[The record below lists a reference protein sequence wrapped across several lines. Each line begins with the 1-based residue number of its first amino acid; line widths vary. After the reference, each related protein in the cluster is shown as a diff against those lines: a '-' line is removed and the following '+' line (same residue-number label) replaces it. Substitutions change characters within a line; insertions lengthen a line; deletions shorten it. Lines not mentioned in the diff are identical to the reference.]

1 VPSLSALS
9 DSESRPV
16 ATDVVVVGAGF
27 AGLYALHRL
36 RALGLNCTVI
46 EAASDVGGTW
56 YWNRYPG
63 ARCDIESI
71 EYSYSF
77 SADLEQQWT
86 WHERFAA
93 QPDILRYLQHV
104 AERFDLRRGIRFNT
118 RVTTASF
125 QGASNRWHVRTDR
138 DEVFESR
145 WLVMAT
151 GCLSSA
157 RLPSITGRET
167 FAGPAYHSGNWPHEP
182 VDFTG
187 KAVGV
192 IGTGST
198 AIQLIPQIAQQAS
211 RLFVFQRTP
220 NFSLPAQ
227 NRPLS
232 EDEQRAAKAHYA
244 DIRTRA
250 RRSAAG
256 VAYFPVATAS
266 ALDIAAEERE
276 GMLEAAWQ
284 RGGTGIGRLFT
295 DTMIRPE
302 ANRIVADFVRRKIRD
317 KLANPALADLVLPH
331 DHPIG
336 TKRIC
341 LDTGYFEALS
351 QPHVAVIDARD
362 EPIVAIDPAGV
373 VTNKAHHPVD
383 ALVFATGFDA
393 MTGALL
399 AIDIRSDDGTSLRD
413 LWAGGPVSYL
423 GLAVAGLP
431 NLFMVTG
438 PGSPSVLSNMVVS
451 IEQHVDWIATCIDW
465 LRQHGHTRIEA
476 RLAAQQAWVQHV
488 NTLADATLF
497 PQARSWYT
505 GANVPGKPRVFMP
518 YVGGVGPY
526 REKCEAVAAADYEG
540 FSAGS

>member
-1 VPSLSALS
+1 MPPQTSSGN
-9 DSESRPV
+9 SEPQPP

-36 RALGLNCTVI
+36 RALGLRCAVI

-77 SADLEQQWT
+77 SPELEQAWD

-93 QPDILRYLQHV
+93 QPDILRYLRHV
-104 AERFDLRRGIRFNT
+104 ADRFDLKRDIRFDT
-118 RVTTASF
+118 RVTAARF
-125 QGASNRWHVRTDR
+125 VHARNLWQVHTDR
-138 DEVFESR
+138 DEIITTR

-151 GCLSSA
+151 GCLSA
-157 RLPSITGRET
+157 AKMPEIAGCET

-187 KAVGV
+187 QTVAV
-192 IGTGST
+192 IGTGSS

-211 RLFVFQRTP
+211 KLLVFQRTP

-232 EDEQRAAKAHYA
+232 AQDRYEAKERYA
-244 DIRTRA
+244 EIRSKA
-250 RRSAAG
+250 RHSTAG
-256 VAYFPVATAS
+256 VAYFPVATQS
-266 ALDIAAEERE
+266 ALDIPADERE
-276 GMLEAAWQ
+276 RMLEAAWQ
-284 RGGTGIGRLFT
+284 RGGTGIGRVFT
-295 DTMIRPE
+295 DTMTRPE
-302 ANRIVADFVRRKIRD
+302 ANQIVADFVRRKIRE
-317 KLANPALADLVLPH
+317 KLANPALADTVLPH
-331 DHPIG
+331 NHPIG

-351 QPHVAVIDARD
+351 RPHVALIDARD
-362 EPIVAIDPAGV
+362 EPIVAIDAAGV
-373 VTNKAHHPVD
+373 RTRNTHHPVD

-399 AIDIRSDDGTSLRD
+399 SIDIHTDDGTTLRD
-413 LWAGGPVSYL
+413 LWAAGPVSYL
-423 GLAVAGLP
+423 GIAVAGLP
-431 NLFMVTG
+431 NLFTVTG

-451 IEQHVDWIATCIDW
+451 IEQHVEWITACIDW
-465 LRQHGHTRIEA
+465 MREAGHTRIEA
-476 RLAAQQAWVQHV
+476 TGSAQTAWVDHV
-488 NTLADATLF
+488 NAVADATLF
-497 PQARSWYT
+497 PQAQSWYV

-518 YVGGVGPY
+518 YVGGVGAY
-526 REKCEAVAAADYEG
+526 REKCEAIAAAGYEG
-540 FSAGS
+540 FRVSR